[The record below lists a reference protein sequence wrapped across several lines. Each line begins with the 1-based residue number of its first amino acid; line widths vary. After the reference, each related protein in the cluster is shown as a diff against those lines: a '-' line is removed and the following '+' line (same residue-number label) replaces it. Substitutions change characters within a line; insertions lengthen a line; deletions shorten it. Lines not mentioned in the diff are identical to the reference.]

1 DFENRIRNILKSDQ
15 PLSYDME
22 LKFDGLG
29 LSLTYRDGRLVRA
42 LTRGNEVEGED
53 VTVNALQIANIP
65 HTIPFMEEVEIRG
78 EVVLPNAEFERING
92 ERMASREKVFSNP
105 RNAASGSL
113 RQIDYKITKSRK
125 LQFYACSC
133 PYLENNPERVKTYRG
148 YLDFFKTFHFDVTP
162 YLFHA
167 QNIEQLIA
175 EIERLSKDRPVYGF
189 EIDGLVIKLDTL
201 SLWRELGTTEHHP
214 RYAIA
219 YKFPATNVRTRLLDI
234 EHSIG
239 RTGVITPVAILEPV
253 NVGGVTVSRA
263 TLHNYDEL
271 HKKDVRIGDSVF
283 IVRAGEVIPEVIGPI
298 TEARTGSEQIV
309 QIPSNCPSCGAGLVR
324 DAGKVALYCPNRK
337 LCPAQSSGAIK
348 SFVSKH
354 AANID
359 TLGEKIVDIFIE
371 QGFITD
377 FPSIYH
383 ISEHRDQILAL
394 EGFKEKKFQNI
405 ADSIEKSRS
414 MNIAN
419 LFVALGIPQVGR
431 KTAKNI
437 TKYITETYGSAFFES
452 GSFDRDAFLDI
463 LFHLTYEELETIRDV
478 GPIGAGSIVY
488 YFEENHDMV
497 RQLLGELT
505 PTFPYTAG
513 DQSQEGGVIL
523 SLAGQSFCVTGSF
536 DTMSRDE
543 IHALIEQHGGETRTS
558 VTKNLDYLIVGRDA
572 GSKKG
577 KATDLGVTVIGIEE
591 LFQLI
596 EKKEM

>member
-1 DFENRIRNILKSDQ
+1 
-15 PLSYDME
+15 M
-22 LKFDGLG
+22 
-29 LSLTYRDGRLVRA
+29 
-42 LTRGNEVEGED
+42 
-53 VTVNALQIANIP
+53 TVNALQIANIP

-78 EVVLPNAEFERING
+78 EVVLPNAEFERINR
-92 ERMASREKVFSNP
+92 ERMMSGEKVFSNP

-113 RQIDYKITKSRK
+113 RQIDYEVTKSRN
-125 LQFYACSC
+125 LQFYAYSC
-133 PYLENNPERVKTYRG
+133 PYLESSPRIPATPLGRGGQGGVIKTYRD
-148 YLDFFKTFHFDVTP
+148 YLDFLTSFGFTVTP

-175 EIERLSKDRPVYGF
+175 EIERLNKDRPVYGF

-298 TEARTGSEQIV
+298 VEARTGSEQVV
-309 QIPSNCPSCGAGLVR
+309 QIPSSCPSCGTGLVR
-324 DAGKVALYCPNRK
+324 DTGKVALYCPNRK

-359 TLGEKIVDIFIE
+359 TLGDKIVDIFIE

-383 ISEHRDQILAL
+383 VHEHRDEILAL

-452 GSFDRDAFLDI
+452 GSFDWDKFLDI

-478 GPIGAGSIVY
+478 GPVGAGSIVY
-488 YFEENHDMV
+488 YFEENHNMV
-497 RQLLGELT
+497 RQLLQELT
-505 PTFPYTAG
+505 PTFPQIVG
-513 DQSQEGGVIL
+513 DQSSE
-523 SLAGQSFCVTGSF
+523 
-536 DTMSRDE
+536 
-543 IHALIEQHGGETRTS
+543 
-558 VTKNLDYLIVGRDA
+558 
-572 GSKKG
+572 
-577 KATDLGVTVIGIEE
+577 
-591 LFQLI
+591 
-596 EKKEM
+596 